1 MWRPIVNDLDT
12 IPTGVASSLRSDLSR
27 LLPPQISQPALPQT
41 RWPVADPCDN
51 VYAQELEIAR
61 GIQQSLLPKKFPVL
75 PGFGLSGFCLSSRQV
90 GGDFYDVLP
99 LSGHSAL
106 LVIADVMGKGVP
118 AALFAA
124 TLRGFIRTMADG
136 KPPRPGQLLTRI
148 NRLMFEELS
157 SVDMFITA
165 QVALLDANK
174 PRIVVASAG
183 HCPLLLSTPAGVTTF
198 IAPDGVPLGILPEF
212 TFSEETVKPSGCAL
226 LYTDG
231 LLEAANPAGELFG
244 RERLARWLGATSKQN
259 QTASERSADLVGELQ
274 RFQSRP
280 VPSDDQAFLILAAQR

>member
-1 MWRPIVNDLDT
+1 MWDPTMIALDT
-12 IPTGVASSLRSDLSR
+12 FPSGRANSLDSELSGI
-27 LLPPQISQPALPQT
+27 LPAQISQPELPQP
-41 RWPVADPCDN
+41 RWPLLDPCDTL
-51 VYAQELEIAR
+51 YAQELELAR
-61 GIQQSLLPKKFPVL
+61 SIQQSLLPRRFPAL

-99 LSGHSAL
+99 LARHSAL

-124 TLRGFIRTMADG
+124 TLRGLIRTMADG
-136 KPPRPGQLLTRI
+136 RTPRPAQLLTRI

-165 QVALLDANK
+165 QVVLLEANK
-174 PRIVVASAG
+174 PRIIVASAG
-183 HCPLLLSTPAGVTTF
+183 HCPLLLSD
-198 IAPDGVPLGILPEF
+198 PDGETTAISPDGIPLGISPEF
-212 TFSEETVKPSGCAL
+212 TFSEVTVRPSGCAL

-231 LLEAANPAGELFG
+231 LTEAADPDGELYG
-244 RERLARWLGATSKQN
+244 QQRLANWLGANSKQN
-259 QTASERSADLVGELQ
+259 RTASERSADLVQELQ

-280 VPSDDQAFLILAAQR
+280 SPKDDQAFLILAGER